1 VKKRIISTLLVIAMG
16 MPLLNGCIGN
26 FVLTR
31 KLLNFN
37 QRLSNKW
44 VNEIVFL
51 AMVIIPVY
59 GVCILID
66 GIILNSI
73 EFWTGLNPLAM
84 EEGQKETKIIASGD
98 ITYQVDVTKNH
109 YHFVQLEGPN
119 KGEAADLFYNPDTK
133 TWVLGNGR
141 INKRVLQVVDEKNVR
156 LFTKSGDSITVSMD
170 SNPEDVARLLSQ
182 RM

>member
-1 VKKRIISTLLVIAMG
+1 MKKRIISTLLVIAMG

-73 EFWTGLNPLAM
+73 EFWTGSNPLAM
-84 EEGQKETKIIASGD
+84 NETEQEIKYYAEDGRNIKVVTTQNRYDIYDLDNETNNVSFVFNTDNETWMLEKDGKLITIVDGDNFFDVNGSLVNIA
-98 ITYQVDVTKNH
+98 
-109 YHFVQLEGPN
+109 
-119 KGEAADLFYNPDTK
+119 
-133 TWVLGNGR
+133 
-141 INKRVLQVVDEKNVR
+141 
-156 LFTKSGDSITVSMD
+156 
-170 SNPEDVARLLSQ
+170 

>member
-1 VKKRIISTLLVIAMG
+1 MNKKIIALILSFSIGILSFQS
-16 MPLLNGCIGN
+16 CIGN

-51 AMVIIPVY
+51 VMVIIPVY

-73 EFWTGLNPLAM
+73 EFWTGSNPLAM
-84 EEGQKETKIIASGD
+84 EEGQVETKYITKGD
-98 ITYQVDVTKNH
+98 IKYQIDISKNH
-109 YHFVQLEGPN
+109 YHFIQLEGPN
-119 KGEAADLFYNPDTK
+119 KGEAADLYYNPETK
-133 TWVLGNGR
+133 TWSLGNGR
-141 INKRVLQVVDEKNVR
+141 TTKRVMQIVDENNVKIFNKNGESVVVSKNSDPENVMA
-156 LFTKSGDSITVSMD
+156 LVTKM
-170 SNPEDVARLLSQ
+170 
-182 RM
+182 